1 MDGDAVPGQDAGSK
15 RRRVG
20 AAAQTR
26 KAQQEEGE
34 GDEGLG
40 CEGVGLGCAYMQ
52 PAQPAKKAA
61 DADAA
66 NNEEDVERQRQLF
79 SRDLDAAVSGRPCN
93 VRREGG
99 QSLVMGG

>member
-1 MDGDAVPGQDAGSK
+1 MDGDDAGSK

-52 PAQPAKKAA
+52 PAQPAAA

-66 NNEEDVERQRQLF
+66 NNDEDVERQRQLF
-79 SRDLDAAVSGRPCN
+79 SRDLDAAVSGRPCH

-99 QSLVMGG
+99 